1 MKGKGYKGVKDAG
14 CNHGKN
20 PYKVDRS
27 ATFKKAGKKLPEHM
41 TFSKGSKTK
50 V

>member
-27 ATFKKAGKKLPEHM
+27 VTFKKAGKKLPEHM